1 MCEMELKQGLGV
13 ANFLNRVYIVWPGK
27 NQCVLVLSFI
37 LR

>member
-27 NQCVLVLSFI
+27 TSVY
-37 LR
+37 